1 MGRVGGM
8 QPTSWPA
15 RSPTRRTPS
24 EAVKPGICDRA
35 PVRHGGC
42 LTRPAACSPTSATEA
57 SEAMDAVKLL
67 KDDHEKVK
75 GLFRQFEKAR
85 SEDRKK
91 ELADAIMMEL
101 EVHSKIEEEIFYP
114 AVREKGGNQQQETVA
129 EAVEE
134 HHVVDVLMQ
143 EIKQLEPSD
152 ERFEAKMTV
161 LIENVEHHIEEEE
174 QEMLPDA
181 KKKLGKE
188 VEALGDQMEQRKQ
201 QLMAAVA

>member
-1 MGRVGGM
+1 
-8 QPTSWPA
+8 
-15 RSPTRRTPS
+15 
-24 EAVKPGICDRA
+24 
-35 PVRHGGC
+35 
-42 LTRPAACSPTSATEA
+42 
-57 SEAMDAVKLL
+57 MDAVKLL

-85 SEDRKK
+85 SEDKK
-91 ELADAIMMEL
+91 KQLADEIMMEL

-114 AVREKGGNQQQETVA
+114 AVREKVGEDELVA

-174 QEMLPDA
+174 EEMLPDA
-181 KKKLGKE
+181 KKKLGKD

-201 QLMAAVA
+201 QLMATVA

>member
-1 MGRVGGM
+1 
-8 QPTSWPA
+8 
-15 RSPTRRTPS
+15 
-24 EAVKPGICDRA
+24 
-35 PVRHGGC
+35 
-42 LTRPAACSPTSATEA
+42 
-57 SEAMDAVKLL
+57 MDAVKLL

-85 SEDRKK
+85 SQDKK
-91 ELADAIMMEL
+91 KQLADEIMMEL

-114 AVREKGGNQQQETVA
+114 AVREKVGEDELVA

-143 EIKQLEPSD
+143 EIKQLDPSD

-174 QEMLPDA
+174 EEMLPEA
-181 KKKLGKE
+181 G
-188 VEALGDQMEQRKQ
+188 EALKDELASLGDEMQTRKEEI
-201 QLMAAVA
+201 LAGLGASR

>member
-1 MGRVGGM
+1 
-8 QPTSWPA
+8 
-15 RSPTRRTPS
+15 
-24 EAVKPGICDRA
+24 
-35 PVRHGGC
+35 
-42 LTRPAACSPTSATEA
+42 
-57 SEAMDAVKLL
+57 MDAIKLL

-75 GLFRQFEKAR
+75 GLFRTFEKAR

-91 ELADAIMMEL
+91 KLADEIMMEL
-101 EVHSKIEEEIFYP
+101 EIHSQIEEEIFYP
-114 AVREKGGNQQQETVA
+114 AVREKMGEDELVA
-129 EAVEE
+129 EATEE

-174 QEMLPDA
+174 KEMLPDA

-201 QLMAAVA
+201 QLMAGVR

>member
-1 MGRVGGM
+1 MN
-8 QPTSWPA
+8 
-15 RSPTRRTPS
+15 
-24 EAVKPGICDRA
+24 AVKMLKADHDRVQKLFKEFEAAGERAYEKKRGIA
-35 PVRHGGC
+35 EEVF
-42 LTRPAACSPTSATEA
+42 T
-57 SEAMDAVKLL
+57 
-67 KDDHEKVK
+67 
-75 GLFRQFEKAR
+75 
-85 SEDRKK
+85 
-91 ELADAIMMEL
+91 EL
-101 EVHSKIEEEIFYP
+101 EIHTKLEEEIFYP
-114 AVREKGGNQQQETVA
+114 AVQARADKEGEELLA
-129 EAVEE
+129 ESLQE

>member
-1 MGRVGGM
+1 
-8 QPTSWPA
+8 
-15 RSPTRRTPS
+15 
-24 EAVKPGICDRA
+24 
-35 PVRHGGC
+35 
-42 LTRPAACSPTSATEA
+42 
-57 SEAMDAVKLL
+57 MDAIKLL

-75 GLFRQFEKAR
+75 GLFRTFEKAR

-91 ELADAIMMEL
+91 QLADEIMMEL
-101 EVHSKIEEEIFYP
+101 EVHSQIEEEIFYP
-114 AVREKGGNQQQETVA
+114 AVREKVGEDELVA

-134 HHVVDVLMQ
+134 HHVVDVLMK

-174 QEMLPDA
+174 KEMLPDA
-181 KKKLGKE
+181 KKKLGKD

-201 QLMAAVA
+201 QLMAGVR